1 MSGKSRYD
9 RYIPL
14 FGRLNGPT
22 DYRVRFFLANLEDIA
37 NESRRGRDF
46 QSADVA
52 LTKKTNQMENR
63 YFFNHDSNK
72 SDTGINSEW
81 PLFVYQMA
89 KQLAN
94 RVVTVDSDKNSAV
107 KVLPVVHSLQNAPS
121 GSLDQLVWV
130 LLTKVAVVSDA
141 AGNRLNQSGAA
152 QATRVEYLK
161 TPAEIIAQV
170 VPGTLFFEDATK
182 PVLLAYNAIGYTA
195 AELAAMDPQTQA
207 HREQIVKNV
216 KNPNYVPRLLA
227 ASDVAAFTAELVRYV
242 DNVVVNEFSYNLT
255 EFVINS
261 WLEDAVKQPMED
273 DSSSFFDDIE
283 ENKYFRDAN
292 GLLRERDGSVD
303 GKEIHMGSANFKKL
317 VHINNKCMTTGL
329 PMESK
334 PDAHG
339 NVVTCAE
346 YLSECLQ
353 GNSNGVAKCKK
364 FMQHENFW
372 ENAKKEAET
381 ILPAIILR
389 TLSAFG
395 FEREQYVHSE
405 TKQTLWRVQTYE
417 QWISSLNN
425 LTKNTSNNLS
435 ADEVKNIAGNS
446 KLGGYLA
453 MLVKRINENPIILNE
468 NLAVGSNKTKPAIKL
483 NVGLLPKYGL
493 ILHAPAND
501 IMSTVERTNN
511 TMMNHVHGNVRLAA
525 VVPIQLG
532 GNNNKYFNPIE
543 RYTNLMKYPVKHTWS
558 IMERQYKGLA
568 ERLRQY
574 RKSISSDDHSL
585 ITKLIKQLKD
595 AETKL
600 IKVMLYGEKYAKLL
614 EVFGQDDGKSI
625 LKLAHLQKF
634 VDAKDSYLNKVKE
647 RQNSLTS
654 IIRTVAEAVAKEVNN
669 KQVDNMNVQH
679 DLLSNHHFNA

>member
-1 MSGKSRYD
+1 MSLKSRYD

-14 FGRLNGPT
+14 FGRVT
-22 DYRVRFFLANLEDIA
+22 DKRVRFFLANLEDCA
-37 NESRRGRDF
+37 NKSRKGRDF
-46 QSADVA
+46 QASDVV
-52 LTKKTNQMENR
+52 LVKTSQMENR
-63 YFFNHDSNK
+63 CYFHRDSNK
-72 SDTGINSEW
+72 SDIEINSEW
-81 PLFVYQMA
+81 TLFMFN
-89 KQLAN
+89 LASRLEN
-94 RVVTVDSDKNSAV
+94 TVISVESDNKAQD
-107 KVLPVVHSLQNAPS
+107 KVLPLVHSLENAQS
-121 GSLDQLVWV
+121 GSFNQLVWV
-130 LLTKVAVVSDA
+130 LLTKIADVTD
-141 AGNRLNQSGAA
+141 GTNRVNIGQASTVKRIVFHSRENILNSLLNDS
-152 QATRVEYLK
+152 T
-161 TPAEIIAQV
+161 
-170 VPGTLFFEDATK
+170 GTSLLFENHNTESMMA
-182 PVLLAYNAIGYTA
+182 LNCIGYTR
-195 AELAAMDPQTQA
+195 AAMATKGEMAKNIRNANIRNRVASADDGSVLGLIIAYAQA
-207 HREQIVKNV
+207 DT
-216 KNPNYVPRLLA
+216 L
-227 ASDVAAFTAELVRYV
+227 
-242 DNVVVNEFSYNLT
+242 NEFSYNIT
-255 EFVINS
+255 EYIINS

-292 GLLRERDGSVD
+292 GLLREKDGSVD

-317 VHINNKCMTTGL
+317 VHVNNKCMTTGL

-334 PDAHG
+334 ADANG

-372 ENAKKEAET
+372 ENAQKEAET
-381 ILPAIILR
+381 ILPAIILK

-417 QWISSLNN
+417 QWISSLNK

-435 ADEVKNIAGNS
+435 SDEVKNIAGNA

-468 NLAVGSNKTKPAIKL
+468 NLSVGSNKTTPAVRL

-493 ILHAPAND
+493 VLHAPAND

-511 TMMNHVHGNVRLAA
+511 TMRQHVIGNIRLGA
-525 VVPIQLG
+525 VIPIQLG
-532 GNNNKYFNPIE
+532 GNHKYFNPIE
-543 RYTNLMKYPVKHTWS
+543 NYTNLMKYPVKHTWS
-558 IMERQYKGLA
+558 IMERQYKGLS
-568 ERLRQY
+568 ERLKQY
-574 RKSISSDDHSL
+574 KKSISSDDHNL
-585 ITKLIKQLKD
+585 ITKLITQLKD

-669 KQVDNMNVQH
+669 KQVDNDTVNNDM
-679 DLLSNHHFNA
+679 LRNHNFNA